1 MSLAKKQL
9 NTIEILISNALIDK
23 FVLVN
28 IVLRKYKEMKEEI
41 NILYKR
47 NGNILR
53 QL

>member
-9 NTIEILISNALIDK
+9 NTIEILISNSLIDK
-23 FVLVN
+23 FVSVN